1 MIISSKDNEIV
12 KEIRKLKEK
21 KYRKD
26 KFIVEGIKMLEE
38 AINENASI
46 DLIIRREDI
55 NLELDFSKFNSIVVT
70 EKVFN
75 TLTDVVSPQG
85 ILAVINKK
93 NNDSVANKTNM
104 SIDKTTDYILAL
116 DGIQD
121 PGNLGT
127 IIRTADSANL
137 KQIIVSKNTVDAY
150 SPKVIRS
157 TMGAIYRVNIIE
169 VENLEVTLKDLQKDG
184 FKVVVT
190 SLDTNNSI
198 YDISYNKSIVVI
210 GNEAN
215 GVSKEVQELANER
228 VKIPML
234 GKTESLN
241 ASVATGIMIYE
252 YVRRN
257 FQLGTVLKWKNS
269 ILGLTLN
276 KNNII
281 FQLGTVL
288 KWKNSIWGLTLNKNN
303 IFFHFRT
310 VPNWKKYDRR

>member
-21 KYRKD
+21 KYRKN

-38 AINENASI
+38 AISENASI
-46 DLIIRREDI
+46 DLIVIREGMDLS
-55 NLELDFSKFNSIVVT
+55 NLISNVLYKNDADSGEKSKNIIDAISKIKSITVT
-70 EKVFN
+70 EKVFD

-85 ILAVINKK
+85 VLAVINKRENGIINQATE
-93 NNDSVANKTNM
+93 NNNAFE
-104 SIDKTTDYILAL
+104 IDDKIKETENVKIDTTADYMLAL

-169 VENLEVTLKDLQKDG
+169 VENLEWTLKDLQKDG

-241 ASVATGIMIYE
+241 AAVATGIMIYE
-252 YVRRN
+252 YVRR
-257 FQLGTVLKWKNS
+257 KM
-269 ILGLTLN
+269 
-276 KNNII
+276 
-281 FQLGTVL
+281 
-288 KWKNSIWGLTLNKNN
+288 
-303 IFFHFRT
+303 
-310 VPNWKKYDRR
+310 